1 MNGIDTE
8 ALRRYAD
15 LVDDVPAFL
24 EAAAR
29 PLPRVVWP
37 NPLKGDPE
45 RIASR
50 IRQRCPHAQ
59 QMDWPSGAYLVPAEE
74 NPGKWLEFHLG
85 LIHSQEEVTL
95 YPVYAL
101 DPRPGEAIL
110 DMCAAPGNKTV
121 RIGLATGDSAR
132 IVANDL
138 SWQRLRALRDMNDR
152 LGLTSIGVRRGN
164 GLQIPGEE
172 RFDRV
177 LLDAPCTGE
186 GTSRKSQGW
195 IRHQKEGDWH
205 KMSTSQRGLLRRALN
220 LTRPGGLVVY
230 CTCTFAPEENEWVLS
245 GIYESVARIEPLQ
258 LPPGVRTAPGIT
270 SWDGKRFRDD
280 AVNAARFWPHQNN
293 TGGFFVA
300 LLRKL

>member
-1 MNGIDTE
+1 MNRWDSDS
-8 ALRRYAD
+8 LLRYAE

-37 NPLKGDPE
+37 NPLKTSPE
-45 RIASR
+45 EITSQ
-50 IRQRCPHAQ
+50 IRRRCPEAQ
-59 QMDWPSGAYLVPAEE
+59 PLGWPNGAFLIPAEV
-74 NPGKWLEFHLG
+74 NPGKWPEFHLG

-95 YPVYAL
+95 YPVFAM

-121 RIGLATGDSAR
+121 RIGLATGDGAR

-152 LGLTSIGVRRGN
+152 LGLTCIGVRRGN
-164 GLQIPGEE
+164 GLHIPGEE

-186 GTSRKSQGW
+186 GTSRKSKGW
-195 IRHQKEGDWH
+195 TRHQKAGDWN
-205 KMSTSQRGLLRRALN
+205 KLSTLQRGLLRRALN
-220 LTRPGGLVVY
+220 LTRAGGLVIY

-245 GIYESVARIEPLQ
+245 GIYESVARIEPLR
-258 LPPGVRTAPGIT
+258 LPRGVRTAPGIT
-270 SWDGKRFRDD
+270 SWNGTRFRDD
-280 AVNAARFWPHQNN
+280 AVNAARFWPHHNN
-293 TGGFFVA
+293 TGGFFLA
-300 LLRKL
+300 ALRKL